1 AKRVEVIPPGCP
13 AWRALSRRHNRGRT
27 VAVLGATHAT
37 AAERAALRN
46 LGVAVRRVN
55 ECASGEALA
64 DRVNREADVVV
75 VFGGAK
81 SRYLTNVA
89 IGSGLPVVVCGGAA
103 ACELPVRVARVGE
116 LADAITNAWSRP
128 DSAQQEAGRAYC
140 ESSAWPRVAA
150 LHHALWRT

>member
-1 AKRVEVIPPGCP
+1 
-13 AWRALSRRHNRGRT
+13 LSRRHNRGRT

-89 IGSGLPVVVCGGAA
+89 IGSGFAVVCCGAA
-103 ACELPVRVARVGE
+103 VAGE
-116 LADAITNAWSRP
+116 LRSASLASASSPTRSQTRGVVPTLHSRKQHARTASRP
-128 DSAQQEAGRAYC
+128 PGRASLHYITR
-140 ESSAWPRVAA
+140 SGGRSAARRPEPD
-150 LHHALWRT
+150 TE